1 MYQHLASA
9 MFPQLLL
16 AMAEAKI
23 NLTDFLKKDV
33 AIWAD
38 PETGEQYRACS
49 TCGEQDDLVKHC
61 PECQSINITE
71 DDKTDTTTCRDCGL
85 VLLGPPPLFVA
96 YNRISYAWGGAS
108 LDRTT
113 R

>member
-1 MYQHLASA
+1 
-9 MFPQLLL
+9 MFPQSLLTL
-16 AMAEAKI
+16 AEAKI
-23 NLTDFLKKDV
+23 NINDFLNKDV
-33 AIWAD
+33 ALWAD
-38 PETGEQYRACS
+38 PETETVYRACG
-49 TCGEQDDLVKHC
+49 TCGETEDLVRHC
-61 PECQSINITE
+61 PECQSINIVE

-96 YNRISYAWGGAS
+96 YNKISYAWGGAS